1 MLRQSEIDLVL
12 DLEMEIGQRR
22 RYGHFGLDAS
32 HVIGPQVRS
41 SSLAHR
47 NRNKEALSE
56 TSVKPFIEKVSS
68 KGHVT
73 YKRR

>member
-32 HVIGPQVRS
+32 NAIGPQGRP
-41 SSLAHR
+41 SSLNLR
-47 NRNKEALSE
+47 NQEKRNKDEKR
-56 TSVKPFIEKVSS
+56 VKPFIEKVSS